1 VVWYDSGEFSHDLGL
16 YVPPGGPQEQTY
28 SRIPVQ
34 GMLDYISRMMSRTYE
49 SIRSIDFAFLHMIG
63 VRKEFFRL
71 TGRVGFTAPF

>member
-1 VVWYDSGEFSHDLGL
+1 
-16 YVPPGGPQEQTY
+16 
-28 SRIPVQ
+28 
-34 GMLDYISRMMSRTYE
+34 MLDYISRMMSRTYE